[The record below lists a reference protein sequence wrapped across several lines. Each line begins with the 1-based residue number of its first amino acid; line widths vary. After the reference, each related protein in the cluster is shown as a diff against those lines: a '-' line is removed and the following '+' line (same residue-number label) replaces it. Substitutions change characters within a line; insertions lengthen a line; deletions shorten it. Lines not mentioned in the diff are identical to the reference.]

1 MRILTRFP
9 TGKSSVLE
17 ALTEIRFPRA
27 DEVCTRFAT
36 EIILRRAVTES
47 LSVKINPDRGRP
59 SAEQETI
66 EAFSYSV
73 NDFSSLTTE
82 LSSVIEE
89 AKAIMGIGAGSN
101 ERVSKMFARDV
112 LSIEISGPGRP
123 QLTVVDLPG
132 MIQNDDGTGDKELVD
147 DLTTK
152 YIEQSRTI
160 CLAVVAATYDAD
172 NQRVLT
178 FVKKADPEGVRSLGI
193 ITKPDTLPAG
203 SGSEKAFIDLAQ
215 NKNKKYFF
223 KLGWHVL
230 RNRNFEETDVSFEK
244 RNHLEAQYFDRSNF
258 KELTKDAVGIGALAD
273 RLSTILYEHSKH
285 ELPAMR
291 SEVERMLQDTKHK
304 LASLGRNRTTVEE
317 CRDYLMD
324 LSSRVYEICKSALHG
339 SYEGSFFENTETT
352 DFSTESKYD
361 VRRLRAIVQQENETF
376 ARLMRQMGYTYH
388 IGPEPTDD
396 EDLRE
401 EILSEDQSDLLKRS
415 SHAPVKL
422 PYEVALKWV
431 RQTIARN
438 RGRELQGNYNPLVIS
453 ELFRVRSLNLVQCFK
468 G

>member
-1 MRILTRFP
+1 MQTKYAHDLQQRLYY
-9 TGKSSVLE
+9 V
-17 ALTEIRFPRA
+17 
-27 DEVCTRFAT
+27 
-36 EIILRRAVTES
+36 VT

-59 SAEQETI
+59 SGEQKDI

-73 NDFSSLTTE
+73 DDFSSLTTQ
-82 LSSVIEE
+82 LASVIEE
-89 AKAIMGIGAGSN
+89 AKGIMGIGGGSN
-101 ERVSKMFARDV
+101 ERISKMFARDV

-132 MIQNDDGTGDKELVD
+132 MIQNDDGTGGKELVD
-147 DLTTK
+147 ELTMK

-203 SGSEKAFIDLAQ
+203 SGSERAFIDLAK

-230 RNRNFEETDVSFEK
+230 RNRNFGESDVSFEK
-244 RNHLEAQYFDRSNF
+244 RYHLEAEYFEKSNF
-258 KELTKDAVGIGALAD
+258 KELAKDAVGIGALAN
-273 RLSTILYEHSKH
+273 RLSAILYEHSKH

-291 SEVERMLQDTKHK
+291 SEVERMLEETKHK
-304 LASLGRNRTTVEE
+304 LGSLGRDRTKVEE

-324 LSSRVYEICKSALHG
+324 LSGKLYEISKSALQG
-339 SYEGSFFENTETT
+339 SYEGPFFDNTEVT
-352 DFSTESKYD
+352 DFSARSKYD
-361 VRRLRAIVQQENETF
+361 IRRLRAIVQQTNESF
-376 ARLMRQMGYTYH
+376 AQQMRQMGYTYH
-388 IGPEPTDD
+388 IGPEPTDA
-396 EDLRE
+396 EGLRE
-401 EILSEDQSDLLKRS
+401 RFLSEDQVDLLRRS
-415 SHAPVKL
+415 SDAPVKL
-422 PYEVALKWV
+422 PYEVALRWV
-431 RQTIARN
+431 RQKIARN

-453 ELFRVRSLNLVQCFK
+453 ELFRVSWLGSRAIL
-468 G
+468 